1 MTERDLV
8 FLVFFLI
15 LLSTLTV
22 FVVQF
27 VRSRRRRGGDGEGEG
42 RAGWW
47 EGPWDDDER
56 RREG

>member
-1 MTERDLV
+1 MTERDLL

-15 LLSTLTV
+15 LLSSLTV

-27 VRSRRRRGGDGEGEG
+27 VRSRRRRGGKDDGEGEG

-47 EGPWDDDER
+47 EGPWDDDR
-56 RREG
+56 RR